1 MNVLIPITIT
11 DAMLTSSTVAEPAAG
26 ETAWVASTAYV
37 LGDRRIRTTTHKVY
51 ECVQAH
57 TSRTA
62 LPEVDTAYWLEYGPT
77 LKWAAFEEMTSTKSS
92 ATTTLSYVL
101 RPGFF
106 NAIALYGM
114 EAASLS
120 ITLKDAPGGTVVD
133 SRTIDLSAQPR
144 DFYDWA
150 FGGFKP
156 LASIVASGFLPYPDP
171 ELTITLT
178 VATGA
183 TVKAGIIAVGDMSS
197 LAGDG
202 EWGGTQ
208 YGAKA
213 EPVSYSYIKR
223 NDDGTTKIVRRHAAT
238 DMNVSIILPREFAD
252 AAVGVVQ
259 SVLDKPV
266 AWIAT
271 QATGY
276 ESLSVFGLGS
286 GSMSY
291 DSFGIATLSINV
303 KGLI

>member
-1 MNVLIPITIT
+1 M
-11 DAMLTSSTVAEPAAG
+11 
-26 ETAWVASTAYV
+26 
-37 LGDRRIRTTTHKVY
+37 
-51 ECVQAH
+51 
-57 TSRTA
+57 A
-62 LPEVDTAYWLEYGPT
+62 LNL
-77 LKWAAFEEMTSTKSS
+77 
-92 ATTTLSYVL
+92 
-101 RPGFF
+101 
-106 NAIALYGM
+106 
-114 EAASLS
+114 
-120 ITLKDAPGGTVVD
+120 
-133 SRTIDLSAQPR
+133 
-144 DFYDWA
+144 
-150 FGGFKP
+150 
-156 LASIVASGFLPYPDP
+156 ASGFLPYPDP